1 MKKKFYNRF
10 LLVAMLFATAG
21 SYVSCKDYNEEAYS
35 DMLGK
40 NSQLE
45 EVVNEQVEVLDNQ
58 IDALKEAQQECK
70 ENCEAWKKEIEL
82 WKESLKLE
90 YVSITDFEAHIRAY
104 NDFYT
109 ENKVQHDQIELKIV
123 EAEKRLNEAI
133 AALDSK
139 VQADLLKVQND
150 LNNTIAGLQT
160 QLTDLSETVKNNKIE
175 LENAIA
181 ENKKDLEDSNKELKE
196 LIATTNSNLEQIIAT
211 KSSEL
216 EQAIALGDAA
226 LAERITKEIQ
236 DIQDKF
242 NAEIARLE
250 QALAD
255 NNAQLMLNLKDLED
269 RLNSA
274 IAAGDKE
281 LEDKLRNQ
289 VDAIEKAMAGDKAEL
304 KGLIESYKTDLEK
317 AIADNKTALVEE
329 INNTIVLLQGAMAN
343 DKAELKGLIE
353 DYKNILEK
361 AITDNKI
368 ELIEKI
374 EDAINDLEATQTKD
388 KAELKGL
395 IEEVTNALEK
405 RVKANEDAI
414 ATLKTDI
421 QNLDGRIAG
430 FESLLNTTVQK
441 ANEAYDI
448 AEKNSTKIEI
458 LENNYADLRNELD
471 NLEFLDEEDKAELL
485 AKIDEIRNELS
496 TVKATADEALALAK
510 ENLDKANAYTDERV
524 ELAIN
529 ALRNETDLKLAD
541 LENAYKNADK
551 ELEKRLQ
558 DQIDALKASIADVE
572 KRVADNEKKIEEL
585 AGKLDKIDK
594 VDESLKQFVSG
605 IILQRAENPVF
616 GSFAFPANIQTNVL
630 MAFYGYAGSYGAQFP
645 TYYPRYYVRAAETLT
660 PKDIQMLGIKPE
672 TLAEDGDAIVGS
684 AGKVYVT
691 VNPSNV
697 NFEGQTLPIVNSLD
711 EESGVKLT
719 PLKYSDKKLTFG
731 ASTRAAVNGFY
742 EAEATL
748 APEDIN
754 KVKMT
759 FDLNV
764 GELKETVKDVI
775 NPIDGVNVSQ
785 VASTVFDVV
794 SQLNQQLD
802 ANALKA
808 SWTDEL
814 GVSRNIYSNY
824 NLATT
829 AIKPLSYNFMA
840 DAHFTSFPGFDKMRN
855 VAGKLMDKIAGKFKI
870 AFNKM
875 PALDFDIEKISRIQ
889 FDNIDINTEDINLDL
904 KVTYKD
910 VIKTTVEIGID
921 KFVDIDFDQLV
932 NVPSQTFPVEVHV
945 VGDVYDDNGVWVGKY
960 DEFITETITVPS
972 QDILVSIKEQVPFTW
987 TGMVPVE
994 VPVDIEVPVDASEL
1008 QKLLNEIEGIEDDV
1022 NELLTGQSD
1031 KVNKIIDM
1039 VNSYLDKLEDLTKL
1053 TDKIAEI
1060 GSKVDDV
1067 NNNLKNK
1074 IINFLDKAEGKLLTA
1089 VNSINKALQP
1099 VMLVKTAGSFQ
1110 KLSQTVYSPTVMTAA
1125 NVQFIPTSYTAE
1137 LVAPAFKKL
1146 VGVTNVYSMN
1156 RSKSAQNGDASC
1168 LSALKEANAK
1178 AGVAE
1183 ILNGDTQIVNFSA
1196 KKGYI
1201 YEVTYTSVDF
1211 SGFVVA
1217 KKYYVTVK

>member
-70 ENCEAWKKEIEL
+70 ENCEAWKQEIEL
-82 WKESLKLE
+82 WKQFVEGN
-90 YVSITDFEAHIRAY
+90 YVTVAVYEEHIKAY
-104 NDFYT
+104 NDFYA
-109 ENKVQHDQIELKIV
+109 ENKAQHDQIELKIV
-123 EAEKRLNEAI
+123 EAEKRLNDAI

-139 VQADLLKVQND
+139 VQDDLLKVQND

-181 ENKKDLEDSNKELKE
+181 KNKQDLEDSNKELKE

-226 LAERITKEIQ
+226 LADRITKEIQ

-269 RLNSA
+269 RLNDA
-274 IAAGDKE
+274 IKAGDDALAKE
-281 LEDKLRNQ
+281 LNNQ

-353 DYKNILEK
+353 
-361 AITDNKI
+361 
-368 ELIEKI
+368 
-374 EDAINDLEATQTKD
+374 
-388 KAELKGL
+388 
-395 IEEVTNALEK
+395 EVSNALEK

-458 LENNYADLRNELD
+458 LENNYADLRNDLD
-471 NLEFLDEEDKAELL
+471 NLEFLDESDKTELL
-485 AKIDEIRNELS
+485 AKIDKIRNELS
-496 TVKATADEALALAK
+496 TVKATAEEALALAK
-510 ENLDKANAYTDERV
+510 KNLNEAKAYTDERV

-594 VDESLKQFVSG
+594 VDESLKQFISG

-660 PKDIQMLGIKPE
+660 PMDIKMLGIKPE

-711 EESGVKLT
+711 EESGIKLT

-764 GELKETVKDVI
+764 GETVKDVI

-855 VAGKLMDKIAGKFKI
+855 FAGKMMDKIAGKFKVVI
-870 AFNKM
+870 NKM
-875 PALDFDIEKISRIQ
+875 PSLDLDTEKIDRIE
-889 FDNIDINTEDINLDL
+889 FKDIDIKTEKINVKIVVDYLYKTTIEIDLKDYIDLNDLDL
-904 KVTYKD
+904 TIDNY
-910 VIKTTVEIGID
+910 TVE
-921 KFVDIDFDQLV
+921 
-932 NVPSQTFPVEVHV
+932 VEVPV
-945 VGDVYDDNGVWVGKY
+945 TGDVYDDFGNHVGVLTTTVNEKVVIPSDVVKATIDADKLFKKEIEIPIDVPVYVELEPEGLKDLLTEIEVME
-960 DEFITETITVPS
+960 DEINEMLSGS
-972 QDILVSIKEQVPFTW
+972 QDRINKVI
-987 TGMVPVE
+987 
-994 VPVDIEVPVDASEL
+994 
-1008 QKLLNEIEGIEDDV
+1008 
-1022 NELLTGQSD
+1022 D
-1031 KVNKIIDM
+1031 K
-1039 VNSYLDKLEDLTKL
+1039 VNSYLGKLEDLTKL

-1125 NVQFIPTSYTAE
+1125 DVQFIPTSYTAE

>member
-45 EVVNEQVEVLDNQ
+45 EVVNEQVDVLDNQ
-58 IDALKEAQQECK
+58 IKALEEAQNQYI
-70 ENCEAWKKEIEL
+70 ENNDAWKDVIDQ
-82 WKESLKLE
+82 WKTQVESG
-90 YVSITDFEAHIRAY
+90 YVTKDDFQDHVDLYEALLGK
-104 NDFYT
+104 NQS
-109 ENKVQHDQIELKIV
+109 EHDN
-123 EAEKRLNEAI
+123 LNEKIDKAKELLDGAI
-133 AALDSK
+133 SALDNKASK
-139 VQADLLKVQND
+139 EELIKLNSDLGTAIGNLETKLTGLADD
-150 LNNTIAGLQT
+150 LNVNVA
-160 QLTDLSETVKNNKIE
+160 N
-175 LENAIA
+175 
-181 ENKKDLEDSNKELKE
+181 
-196 LIATTNSNLEQIIAT
+196 
-211 KSSEL
+211 
-216 EQAIALGDAA
+216 
-226 LAERITKEIQ
+226 
-236 DIQDKF
+236 
-242 NAEIARLE
+242 
-250 QALAD
+250 
-255 NNAQLMLNLKDLED
+255 
-269 RLNSA
+269 LNSA
-274 IAAGDKE
+274 INENKAKIESAQTDILNLKNRADELDKNLNDAIIAGDKV
-281 LEDKLRNQ
+281 LEDKIR
-289 VDAIEKAMAGDKAEL
+289 AEL
-304 KGLIESYKTDLEK
+304 DLINKAIGANSDEIQNLKDKFKTDLK
-317 AIADNKTALVEE
+317 DAIDA
-329 INNTIVLLQGAMAN
+329 NNTTLMA
-343 DKAELKGLIE
+343 DIQ
-353 DYKNILEK
+353 
-361 AITDNKI
+361 NKI
-368 ELIEKI
+368 DIL
-374 EDAINDLEATQTKD
+374 DQAISSKLDNLKDDIKKVTDKLE
-388 KAELKGL
+388 ER
-395 IEEVTNALEK
+395 VT
-405 RVKANEDAI
+405 ANEDAI
-414 ATLKTDI
+414 KSLTSTINDLKDEVGKIKDGLNETASKATD
-421 QNLDGRIAG
+421 
-430 FESLLNTTVQK
+430 
-441 ANEAYDI
+441 AYDLAKI
-448 AEKNSTKIEI
+448 NSDKIGI
-458 LENNYADLRNELD
+458 LEANYGKLREDLD
-471 NLEFLDEEDKAELL
+471 NLEYLDEADKAELI
-485 AKIDEIRNELS
+485 AKIDSICNELNAA
-496 TVKATADEALALAK
+496 KATADEALALAK

-524 ELAIN
+524 KLAID
-529 ALRNETDLKLAD
+529 ALRNDTDLKLAD

-585 AGKLDKIDK
+585 TGKLDKIDK

-840 DAHFTSFPGFDKMRN
+840 DAHFTSFPGFDKMRTF
-855 VAGKLMDKIAGKFKI
+855 AGKMMDKIAGKFKVVI
-870 AFNKM
+870 NKM
-875 PALDFDIEKISRIQ
+875 PSLDLDTEKIDRIE
-889 FDNIDINTEDINLDL
+889 FKDIDIKTEKINVKIVVDYLYKTTIEIDLKDYIDLNDLDL
-904 KVTYKD
+904 TIDNY
-910 VIKTTVEIGID
+910 TVE
-921 KFVDIDFDQLV
+921 
-932 NVPSQTFPVEVHV
+932 VEVPV
-945 VGDVYDDNGVWVGKY
+945 TGDVYDDFGNHVGVLTTTVNEKVVIPSDVVKATIDADKLFKKEIEIPIDVPVYVELEPEGLKDLLTEIEVME
-960 DEFITETITVPS
+960 DEINEMLSGS
-972 QDILVSIKEQVPFTW
+972 QDRINKVI
-987 TGMVPVE
+987 
-994 VPVDIEVPVDASEL
+994 
-1008 QKLLNEIEGIEDDV
+1008 
-1022 NELLTGQSD
+1022 D
-1031 KVNKIIDM
+1031 K
-1039 VNSYLDKLEDLTKL
+1039 VNSYLGKLEDLTKL

-1089 VNSINKALQP
+1089 VNSINKAVQP

-1125 NVQFIPTSYTAE
+1125 DVQFIPTSYTAE

-1183 ILNGDTQIVNFSA
+1183 ILNGDT
-1196 KKGYI
+1196 
-1201 YEVTYTSVDF
+1201 
-1211 SGFVVA
+1211 
-1217 KKYYVTVK
+1217 

>member
-90 YVSITDFEAHIRAY
+90 YVTITDFEKHIDAY
-104 NDFYT
+104 NAFYA
-109 ENKVQHDQIELKIV
+109 ENKAQHDQIELKIV
-123 EAEKRLNEAI
+123 EAEKRLNDAI

-139 VQADLLKVQND
+139 VQNDLVAVQNA

-269 RLNSA
+269 RLNDA
-274 IAAGDKE
+274 IKAGDDALAKE
-281 LEDKLRNQ
+281 LNDQ

-304 KGLIESYKTDLEK
+304 KGLIESYKTDLEN
-317 AIADNKTALVEE
+317 AIANNKIELIEKIEE
-329 INNTIVLLQGAMAN
+329 AIVLLQGAMAN
-343 DKAELKGLIE
+343 
-353 DYKNILEK
+353 
-361 AITDNKI
+361 
-368 ELIEKI
+368 
-374 EDAINDLEATQTKD
+374 D

-421 QNLDGRIAG
+421 QNLDSRIAG

-458 LENNYADLRNELD
+458 LEKNYADLRNELD
-471 NLEFLDEEDKAELL
+471 NLEFLDESDKAELL

-510 ENLDKANAYTDERV
+510 KNLDEAKAYTDERV

-572 KRVADNEKKIEEL
+572 KRVTDNEKKIEEL

-660 PKDIQMLGIKPE
+660 PMDIKMLGITPE

-794 SQLNQQLD
+794 SQFNQQLD

-855 VAGKLMDKIAGKFKI
+855 VAGKLMDKIANKFKI

-875 PALDFDIEKISRIQ
+875 PALDLDIEKISRIQ

-921 KFVDIDFDQLV
+921 KFVDIDIDQLV
-932 NVPSQTFPVEVHV
+932 NVPSQSFDVEVHV
-945 VGDVYDDNGVWVGKY
+945 VGDVYDENDVWVGKY

-987 TGMVPVE
+987 TGEVPVE
-994 VPVDIEVPVDASEL
+994 VPVDIEIPVDASEL

-1022 NELLTGQSD
+1022 NDLLAGQSD

-1074 IINFLDKAEGKLLTA
+1074 IINFLDKVEGKLLTA
-1089 VNSINKALQP
+1089 VNSINKAVQP

-1110 KLSQTVYSPTVMTAA
+1110 MLSQTVYSPTVMTAA
-1125 NVQFIPTSYTAE
+1125 NVQVIPTSYTAE

-1168 LSALKEANAK
+1168 LSALKDANAK

>member
-21 SYVSCKDYNEEAYS
+21 SYISCKDYNEEAYS

-45 EVVNEQVEVLDNQ
+45 EHVNEQVNVLEKQ
-58 IDALKEAQQECK
+58 IDVLEKAKEELGGNLEAIERDYLTKTEFATYITDEYGKHLEDFTALD
-70 ENCEAWKKEIEL
+70 
-82 WKESLKLE
+82 LKLTGHMGE
-90 YVSITDFEAHIRAY
+90 YAAY
-104 NDFYT
+104 
-109 ENKVQHDQIELKIV
+109 
-123 EAEKRLNEAI
+123 
-133 AALDSK
+133 
-139 VQADLLKVQND
+139 
-150 LNNTIAGLQT
+150 
-160 QLTDLSETVKNNKIE
+160 
-175 LENAIA
+175 IA
-181 ENKKDLEDSNKELKE
+181 EHQ
-196 LIATTNSNLEQIIAT
+196 TT
-211 KSSEL
+211 
-216 EQAIALGDAA
+216 
-226 LAERITKEIQ
+226 
-236 DIQDKF
+236 
-242 NAEIARLE
+242 
-250 QALAD
+250 
-255 NNAQLMLNLKDLED
+255 
-269 RLNSA
+269 
-274 IAAGDKE
+274 DKE
-281 LEDKLRNQ
+281 LEIK
-289 VDAIEKAMAGDKAEL
+289 IG
-304 KGLIESYKTDLEK
+304 
-317 AIADNKTALVEE
+317 E
-329 INNTIVLLQGAMAN
+329 INT
-343 DKAELKGLIE
+343 
-353 DYKNILEK
+353 
-361 AITDNKI
+361 AITDAQNALQKNLNDSI
-368 ELIEKI
+368 LKVWGVLNGHISSSNEYMKKLDEHLESSKLTIDKLVS
-374 EDAINDLEATQTKD
+374 DNNSMNVRLDSLVSAIKD
-388 KAELKGL
+388 KVGN
-395 IEEVTNALEK
+395 EEFK
-405 RVKANEDAI
+405 
-414 ATLKTDI
+414 
-421 QNLDGRIAG
+421 
-430 FESLLNTTVQK
+430 
-441 ANEAYDI
+441 
-448 AEKNSTKIEI
+448 TKIEELEKKLKCNCVDLTSRVEANEEAIKSINEKIIKEI
-458 LENNYADLRNELD
+458 LPDIENIRIETGKISEVNTLAQNAYDLAVRDSMRID
-471 NLEFLDEEDKAELL
+471 NLDKEYLELKDIL
-485 AKIDEIRNELS
+485 KNMEPCDNSELIARIDSICGKLKE
-496 TVKATADEALALAK
+496 AADTARIAYDLAK
-510 ENLDKANAYTDERV
+510 ENLVKANDYTDQEIEKV
-524 ELAIN
+524 IKT
-529 ALRNETDLKLAD
+529 LRGNTDITLED
-541 LENAYKNADK
+541 LEKAYKKADK

-558 DQIDALKASIADVE
+558 DEIDKLKTSIVGVE
-572 KRVADNEKKIEEL
+572 KRVAENEKKIDDL
-585 AGKLDKIDK
+585 VGKVDK

-645 TYYPRYYVRAAETLT
+645 TYYPRYYVRGAEALT

-719 PLKYSDKKLTFG
+719 PLKYSNKKLTFG

-775 NPIDGVNVSQ
+775 NPINGVNVSQ

-794 SQLNQQLD
+794 SQFNQQLD

-829 AIKPLSYNFMA
+829 AIKPLSYAFMA

-875 PALDFDIEKISRIQ
+875 PAFDLDIEKISRIQ

-921 KFVDIDFDQLV
+921 KFVDLDFDQLV

-960 DEFITETITVPS
+960 DEFITEVITVPS

-994 VPVDIEVPVDASEL
+994 VPVDIEIPVDASEL

-1089 VNSINKALQP
+1089 VNSINKAVQP

>member
-21 SYVSCKDYNEEAYS
+21 SYISCKDYNEEAYS

-45 EVVNEQVEVLDNQ
+45 KHVNEQVNVLEEQIAVLEDAKEKFDKNFNEVYATKEDIKKEIDGFKDTDFEPVKTSLDNHLSAYADYIAKHQTTDEELTKKISDINEAIKNAKEALQTNLDDSIIRVENTLNIKIDNLDKYIKEDLEIKIKDQNDEFQKLIDANKATIDSIKDVMVKQEDFSDVISRLTTLEGKLACNCGDLKSKVDAHEAFIKNLKEKIINEIDPAIKDVKSLKTEITSVNNLAQKAYDLAVEDSIRIDKLDKAYDDLKTVLDNSELIAR
-58 IDALKEAQQECK
+58 IDSICTELKEAADSAIYAKNLAEKNLAKANDYTDQEIKKVIETLRGNTDITLEQLKDAYQKADTALKE
-70 ENCEAWKKEIEL
+70 EL
-82 WKESLKLE
+82 QGQIDSLKNNIQD
-90 YVSITDFEAHIRAY
+90 VIDSVTK
-104 NDFYT
+104 
-109 ENKVQHDQIELKIV
+109 NK
-123 EAEKRLNEAI
+123 EAI
-133 AALDSK
+133 DK
-139 VQADLLKVQND
+139 
-150 LNNTIAGLQT
+150 
-160 QLTDLSETVKNNKIE
+160 LT
-175 LENAIA
+175 
-181 ENKKDLEDSNKELKE
+181 
-196 LIATTNSNLEQIIAT
+196 
-211 KSSEL
+211 
-216 EQAIALGDAA
+216 
-226 LAERITKEIQ
+226 
-236 DIQDKF
+236 DKF
-242 NAEIARLE
+242 N
-250 QALAD
+250 
-255 NNAQLMLNLKDLED
+255 
-269 RLNSA
+269 
-274 IAAGDKE
+274 
-281 LEDKLRNQ
+281 
-289 VDAIEKAMAGDKAEL
+289 
-304 KGLIESYKTDLEK
+304 
-317 AIADNKTALVEE
+317 
-329 INNTIVLLQGAMAN
+329 
-343 DKAELKGLIE
+343 
-353 DYKNILEK
+353 
-361 AITDNKI
+361 
-368 ELIEKI
+368 
-374 EDAINDLEATQTKD
+374 
-388 KAELKGL
+388 
-395 IEEVTNALEK
+395 
-405 RVKANEDAI
+405 
-414 ATLKTDI
+414 
-421 QNLDGRIAG
+421 
-430 FESLLNTTVQK
+430 
-441 ANEAYDI
+441 
-448 AEKNSTKIEI
+448 
-458 LENNYADLRNELD
+458 
-471 NLEFLDEEDKAELL
+471 
-485 AKIDEIRNELS
+485 
-496 TVKATADEALALAK
+496 
-510 ENLDKANAYTDERV
+510 
-524 ELAIN
+524 
-529 ALRNETDLKLAD
+529 
-541 LENAYKNADK
+541 
-551 ELEKRLQ
+551 
-558 DQIDALKASIADVE
+558 
-572 KRVADNEKKIEEL
+572 
-585 AGKLDKIDK
+585 K

-660 PKDIQMLGIKPE
+660 AKDIQMLGINPE

-785 VASTVFDVV
+785 VASTVYDVV

-875 PALDFDIEKISRIQ
+875 PAFDLDIEKISRIQ

-910 VIKTTVEIGID
+910 VIKTTVEINIED
-921 KFVDIDFDQLV
+921 YIDIDIDQLV
-932 NVPSQTFPVEVHV
+932 NVPSQTFDVEVHV
-945 VGDVYDDNGVWVGKY
+945 VGDVHDENGVWVGKY
-960 DEFITETITVPS
+960 DEFITETITVPT
-972 QDILVSIKEQVPFTW
+972 QDILVSIEKQVPYEW
-987 TGMVPVE
+987 TGEVPVE
-994 VPVDIEVPVDASEL
+994 VPVDIEIPVDASEL

-1039 VNSYLDKLEDLTKL
+1039 VNSYLDKLDDLTKL

-1089 VNSINKALQP
+1089 VNSINKAVQP

-1125 NVQFIPTSYTAE
+1125 DVQFIPTSYTAE

>member
-45 EVVNEQVEVLDNQ
+45 EVVNEQVDVLDNQ
-58 IDALKEAQQECK
+58 IKALEEAQNQYI
-70 ENCEAWKKEIEL
+70 ENNDAWKDVIDQ
-82 WKESLKLE
+82 WKTEVESG
-90 YVSITDFEAHIRAY
+90 YVTKDDFKDHVDLYEALLGK
-104 NDFYT
+104 NQS
-109 ENKVQHDQIELKIV
+109 EHDNLNEKIAA
-123 EAEKRLNEAI
+123 AETKLNEAI
-133 AALDSK
+133 TALDSK
-139 VQADLLKVQND
+139 ASKEELIKLNSDLGIAIGNLETKLTGLAND
-150 LNNTIAGLQT
+150 LNVNVANLNSAINENKAKIESAQTDILNLKNRADELDKNLNDAIIAGDKALEEKIKAE
-160 QLTDLSETVKNNKIE
+160 LDLINDAVG
-175 LENAIA
+175 A
-181 ENKKDLEDSNKELKE
+181 
-196 LIATTNSNLEQIIAT
+196 NS
-211 KSSEL
+211 
-216 EQAIALGDAA
+216 
-226 LAERITKEIQ
+226 KEIQ
-236 DIQDKF
+236 DLKSKFETDLKNAIDANNITLMADIQNKID
-242 NAEIARLE
+242 ILD
-250 QALAD
+250 QAISSKLD
-255 NNAQLMLNLKDLED
+255 NLKDD
-269 RLNSA
+269 
-274 IAAGDKE
+274 IKKVT
-281 LEDKLRNQ
+281 DKL
-289 VDAIEKAMAGDKAEL
+289 
-304 KGLIESYKTDLEK
+304 
-317 AIADNKTALVEE
+317 EE
-329 INNTIVLLQGAMAN
+329 R
-343 DKAELKGLIE
+343 
-353 DYKNILEK
+353 
-361 AITDNKI
+361 
-368 ELIEKI
+368 
-374 EDAINDLEATQTKD
+374 
-388 KAELKGL
+388 
-395 IEEVTNALEK
+395 VT
-405 RVKANEDAI
+405 ANEDAI
-414 ATLKTDI
+414 KSLTSTINDLKDEVGKIKDGLNETASKATD
-421 QNLDGRIAG
+421 
-430 FESLLNTTVQK
+430 
-441 ANEAYDI
+441 AYDLAKI
-448 AEKNSTKIEI
+448 NSDKIGI
-458 LENNYADLRNELD
+458 LEANYGKLREDLD
-471 NLEFLDEEDKAELL
+471 NLEYLDEADKAELI
-485 AKIDEIRNELS
+485 AKIDSICNELNAA
-496 TVKATADEALALAK
+496 KATADEALALAK

-524 ELAIN
+524 KLAID

-558 DQIDALKASIADVE
+558 DQIDELKASIADVE

-585 AGKLDKIDK
+585 TGKLDKIDK

-660 PKDIQMLGIKPE
+660 PKDIQMLGITPE

-875 PALDFDIEKISRIQ
+875 PAFDLDIEKISRIQ

-921 KFVDIDFDQLV
+921 KFVDIDIDHLQ

-960 DEFITETITVPS
+960 DEFITEIITVPS
-972 QDILVSIKEQVPFTW
+972 QDILVSIKDQVPFTW
-987 TGMVPVE
+987 TGEVPVE

-1089 VNSINKALQP
+1089 VNSINKAVQP

>member
-70 ENCEAWKKEIEL
+70 ENCEAWKQEIEL
-82 WKESLKLE
+82 WKQFVEGY
-90 YVSITDFEAHIRAY
+90 YVTVADYKAHITVFEGFIA
-104 NDFYT
+104 
-109 ENKVQHDQIELKIV
+109 ENETQHQIIETKIV
-123 EAEKRLNEAI
+123 EAEKRLNDAI
-133 AALDSK
+133 SALDSK
-139 VQADLLKVQND
+139 VQADLLKVQNE

-160 QLTDLSETVKNNKIE
+160 QLTDLSKTVEDNKIE
-175 LENAIA
+175 LEKAIA
-181 ENKKDLEDSNKELKE
+181 QNKADLKKDIEDSNNELKE

-317 AIADNKTALVEE
+317 AIADNKTDLIKE

-343 DKAELKGLIE
+343 
-353 DYKNILEK
+353 
-361 AITDNKI
+361 
-368 ELIEKI
+368 
-374 EDAINDLEATQTKD
+374 D

-421 QNLDGRIAG
+421 QNLDSRIAG

-458 LENNYADLRNELD
+458 LEKNYADLRNELD
-471 NLEFLDEEDKAELL
+471 NLEFLDESDKAELL

-510 ENLDKANAYTDERV
+510 KNLDEAKAYTDERV

-558 DQIDALKASIADVE
+558 DQIDALKASIAEVE
-572 KRVADNEKKIEEL
+572 KRVANNENKIKDL
-585 AGKLDKIDK
+585 TGRLDDIENEIDK

-794 SQLNQQLD
+794 SQFNQQLD

-889 FDNIDINTEDINLDL
+889 FDNIDINTQDINLDL

-1074 IINFLDKAEGKLLTA
+1074 IINFLDKVEGKLLTA
-1089 VNSINKALQP
+1089 VNSINKAVQP

-1110 KLSQTVYSPTVMTAA
+1110 MLSQTVYSPTVMTAA

-1137 LVAPAFKKL
+1137 LVAPAYKKL